1 MQEAGFASSGDDR
14 AVHLDHDPLRPLA
27 QQVTAAEAEG

>member
-14 AVHLDHDPLRPLA
+14 AVDLDHDPLRPLA